1 MKKILLFVGALL
13 IVLVMF
19 SGMTVEGYQDGMIE
33 DDKKMF
39 SKFFEKANTKTK
51 LGFTKNDNTPLK
63 NLVFDNKSDKKDLD
77 ALIEKY
83 NNIDDLTKKVT
94 GELTT
99 DEAIRK
105 LNNRKNSN
113 SDK

>member
-19 SGMTVEGYQDGMIE
+19 SGVTEGYQDDMID
-33 DDKKMF
+33 DDKKRF
-39 SKFFEKANTKTK
+39 SYFYDKANTKTK

-63 NLVFDNKSDKKDLD
+63 NLVFDKKADKRDLD

-94 GELTT
+94 GELTK

-113 SDK
+113 SDE